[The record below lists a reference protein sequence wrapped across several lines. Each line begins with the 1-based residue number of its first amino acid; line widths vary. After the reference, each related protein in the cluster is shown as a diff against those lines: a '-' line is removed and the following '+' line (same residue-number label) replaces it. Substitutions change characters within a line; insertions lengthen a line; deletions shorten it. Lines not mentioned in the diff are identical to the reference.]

1 MTILRNAHGIE
12 LNLVYNG
19 VDLIGGKNILMDVPE
34 KHTGYTHV
42 ALNVS
47 SVSETV
53 NALRKQNIAISQGPV
68 SFGRSDAASIFIRDP
83 DQLSLIHI

>member
-1 MTILRNAHGIE
+1 
-12 LNLVYNG
+12 
-19 VDLIGGKNILMDVPE
+19 MDVPE

-47 SVSETV
+47 SVSETF
-53 NALRKQNIAISQGPV
+53 NALRKHNIAISQGPV

-83 DQLSLIHI
+83 DRNVIELRGNIEPGEQIEGLERYDPDA